1 MGKAVAQHDEVYTE
15 LKKESNPAKPKDVR
29 K

>member
-1 MGKAVAQHDEVYTE
+1 MEKAVTQHDEVYTE
-15 LKKESNPAKPKDVR
+15 LKKENNPAKPKDVR

>member
-1 MGKAVAQHDEVYTE
+1 MEKAMTQHDEVYTE